1 MGPAPQVIQTSQATS
16 AQHQEVPQQST
27 PEEAETFYY
36 DEATG
41 AVYDAQ
47 GRLVEMPSGFDG
59 SAIQEQQLAQ
69 DAQMDH
75 PLAPLPL
82 TGDTV
87 QVLPNGMHLLPQQ
100 PPIALERTRSGG
112 NDSIKAPSYRA
123 RSFEDPANVAL
134 HNQYSQNSLDRRD
147 SSNSSV
153 NRDISAPILK
163 NAKSI
168 SGFAAM
174 DSLPEGDGSKPHTPQ
189 RPISRDV
196 GLTVTNSPQLDQ
208 ARRGSAQSNHSGILP
223 SHNTMRQRN
232 NRLSQFADAGQ
243 SPTTEVKFNLD
254 SPSYDD
260 LDDVKYQPNSNLGTI
275 DNMIHT
281 NLSFQGPDV
290 ASKGLRMVEME
301 METEEDSPYP
311 EVRASVSNID
321 DPDMPVSTIRA
332 WFLAFVLSTIA
343 GGANMVLNMRL
354 PAPTLVPLIMLL
366 VAYPCGKFMAAV
378 LPIRTWT
385 LPRWLGGAQFS
396 LNPGMFNIKEHT
408 LITIVMNVSIGQAY
422 ALSMV
427 IAMNSPVFYNSPR
440 PIGFSFLFTISSQLI
455 GFFLA
460 GISHRFLV
468 TPASMIWPQNL
479 VLATI
484 LNTLHAEEDGADGT
498 MTRYRYFTYVIAGA
512 TLWYFVPGFLF
523 TSLSSFGFLT
533 WIWPCELM

>member
-1 MGPAPQVIQTSQATS
+1 MS
-16 AQHQEVPQQST
+16 QQSSI
-27 PEEAETFYY
+27 PEEEEETFYY

-47 GRLVEMPSGFDG
+47 GRLVEMPSGFDA
-59 SAIQEQQLAQ
+59 SAIQEQQQQQPPQ

-75 PLAPLPL
+75 PLVSRPL
-82 TGDTV
+82 TAETV
-87 QVLPNGMHLLPQQ
+87 QASPNQMPQQ
-100 PPIALERTRSGG
+100 PSLVLERSRSTGDESG
-112 NDSIKAPSYRA
+112 KAPPYRA
-123 RSFEDPANVAL
+123 RSFEDPANGAL
-134 HNQYSQNSLDRRD
+134 RTQYSQHSLERRD
-147 SSNSSV
+147 SSHSSV
-153 NRDISAPILK
+153 NKDVSIPILK

-168 SGFAAM
+168 SGFPAM
-174 DSLPEGDGSKPHTPQ
+174 DALPEGDASRNHTANKPHTPS

-196 GLTVTNSPQLDQ
+196 GLTVTNAPQLDQ
-208 ARRGSAQSNHSGILP
+208 RRGSAQSNTGILP

-243 SPTTEVKFNLD
+243 SPTAELKFNLD
-254 SPSYDD
+254 SASYED
-260 LDDVKYQPNSNLGTI
+260 LDDVKYRPGSNLGMI

-281 NLSFQGPDV
+281 NLSFQGPEV
-290 ASKGLRMVEME
+290 GSKGLRMVEME

-321 DPDMPVSTIRA
+321 DPDMPVCTIRA
-332 WFLAFVLSTIA
+332 FFLAFILSTVA
-343 GGANMVLNMRL
+343 GGVNMLLNMRL
-354 PAPTLVPLIMLL
+354 PAPTLVPLVMLL
-366 VAYPCGKFMAAV
+366 VAYPCGKLMAAV

-385 LPRWLGGAQFS
+385 LPRWLGGMQFS

-408 LITIVMNVSIGQAY
+408 LITIVLNVSIAQAY

-455 GFFLA
+455 GFCLA
-460 GISHRFLV
+460 GFSRRFLV

-498 MTRYRYFTYVIAGA
+498 MTRYRYFSYVIAGA

-523 TSLSSFGFLT
+523 TGLSSFGFLT
-533 WIWPCELM
+533 WIWPSECRFIIYTKAISTS